1 MKRCFIMVAFI
12 LGLLGF
18 SLLLFISFFDINSH
32 RKFISHQIEQL
43 SGYQV
48 NVESVDSH
56 LFFDSSVSFSGVSL
70 KINNLQV
77 LYVDKVKVNI
87 TKLDLWQR
95 QLKLGS
101 VQLNGL
107 RISGDTAAAFAN
119 TTDIKIADFKT
130 VEKSNSV
137 QQTSEVKIQQK
148 LAWQRFTIGR
158 LSVNDLA
165 IDITHAGQRVTLDG
179 ADFRSE
185 NLQIIADHQLVKTP
199 FFGNLKLQAREFTAQ
214 PISSETLRVKN
225 LQLTGSF
232 NLKNVQA
239 NLYLKAASLNL
250 TLGKEELALQNT
262 ELAVSLNQNKA
273 SITRLSSKIF
283 SGELQLQA
291 TALFLIKPL
300 SAPFLSVQQL
310 TVQLLEIKNMNV
322 VIPAMFNDSGG
333 LKNNKPRFPINN
345 FVLKE
350 LIVENVNIR
359 SDNSTIPLVIKNLN
373 ATLVDVV
380 LLQNKQLKGLAEETK
395 EAGSFVLQFDYLQW
409 MESTIKQFDISGK
422 LLKNDRS
429 VLLLKKLFIN

>member
-1 MKRCFIMVAFI
+1 MKRCFVTVAFI
-12 LGLLGF
+12 LGLLSF
-18 SLLLFISFFDINSH
+18 SLLLFISFFDINAH
-32 RKFISHQIEQL
+32 RGFISQQIEQL

-48 NVESVDSH
+48 NVESIDSH
-56 LFFDSSVSFSGVSL
+56 LFFDSSVSLSGLSL
-70 KINNLQV
+70 TINNLQV

-107 RISGDTAAAFAN
+107 RISGDTAAFVN
-119 TTDIKIADFKT
+119 TTDLNITDLKT

-137 QQTSEVKIQQK
+137 QQTLDAKIQQK

-158 LSVNDLA
+158 LSVNDLT
-165 IDITHAGQRVTLDG
+165 IDMTHAGQRVTLDG

-199 FFGNLKLQAREFTAQ
+199 FSGNLKLQAREFTAQ
-214 PISSETLRVKN
+214 PTSREMLRVKN

-239 NLYLKAASLNL
+239 NLYLKAGSLNL

-262 ELAVSLNQNKA
+262 ELAASLNQNKV
-273 SITRLSSKIF
+273 SITKLSSKIF

-291 TALFLIKPL
+291 DALFLIKPL

-350 LIVENVNIR
+350 LIVENVNVR
-359 SDNSTIPLVIKNLN
+359 SDNSTIPLIIKNLN
-373 ATLVDVV
+373 AALIDVV

-409 MESTIKQFDISGK
+409 MESTIEQFDISGK
-422 LLKNDRS
+422 LSKNDRS
-429 VLLLKKLFIN
+429 VLLLKKLFIK